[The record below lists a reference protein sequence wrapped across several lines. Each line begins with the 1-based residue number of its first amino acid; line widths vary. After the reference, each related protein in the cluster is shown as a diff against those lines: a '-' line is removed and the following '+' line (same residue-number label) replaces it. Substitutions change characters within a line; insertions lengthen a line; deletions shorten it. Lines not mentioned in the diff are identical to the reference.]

1 MSSRIVTHKNPLAAE
16 AKNTIV
22 RVDLEPYGRRAMKHE
37 QLWTVRV
44 EVGLF
49 RVTCAPFFAED
60 ISFGDVVAA
69 DEQGPDAYTVTGVVE
84 KSGNRTLRIATAM
97 DGDVDGHREIIAF
110 LDGRGLEWEALT
122 TGYVAA
128 NVGPHVDLGEI

>member
-1 MSSRIVTHKNPLAAE
+1 MSSRIVTHENPLAAE
-16 AKNTIV
+16 ARNTIV
-22 RVDLEPYGRRAMKHE
+22 CVDLEPYGRRAMKFE

-69 DEQGPDAYTVTGVVE
+69 DEQGPDVSERRSLPAM
-84 KSGNRTLRIATAM
+84 SLRTSDPLLKQWPTTSTSWS
-97 DGDVDGHREIIAF
+97 
-110 LDGRGLEWEALT
+110 GRGR
-122 TGYVAA
+122 G
-128 NVGPHVDLGEI
+128 